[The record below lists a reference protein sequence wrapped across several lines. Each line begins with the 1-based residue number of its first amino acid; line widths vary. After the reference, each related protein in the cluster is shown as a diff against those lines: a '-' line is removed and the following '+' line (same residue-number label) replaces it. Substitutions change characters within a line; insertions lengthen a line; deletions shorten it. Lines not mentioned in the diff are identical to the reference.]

1 MENIKNTKQQT
12 GHIIYIDN
20 RQKVDITGVTTIITF
35 NEENIIL
42 STIMGGL
49 NIKGKNLKVN
59 KLNVDTG
66 DMSIEGEIL
75 SITYTAKDASKKENM
90 LKKLFK

>member
-1 MENIKNTKQQT
+1 MENKAIKSQKN
-12 GHIIYIDN
+12 HIVHIEN
-20 RQKVDITGVTTIITF
+20 REKVDITGVVNVATF

-42 STIMGGL
+42 FTEMGGL

-66 DMSIEGEIL
+66 DMCIEGELL
-75 SITYTAKDASKKENM
+75 SMTYTTKEVGNKESIF
-90 LKKLFK
+90 KKLFK